1 MEHFINIE
9 KYGFSEV
16 FSSKIP
22 QKSHLEPARV
32 LSQEKGFYRIM
43 TSKGEKLAEVSGK
56 FRFQAAVSSDYP
68 AVGDFV
74 LVNWNESGNSAIIES
89 LLPRKSAFIRKAAG
103 EPQQEQVVAANIDT
117 VFLCMALNNDFNLRR
132 LERYLS
138 IAWDSGAM
146 PVVVLT
152 KSDLCDDLE
161 QKLAEVSSVAFGID
175 LLITTS
181 TEENGYKELLPFIT
195 EGKTVAFIGSSGVGK
210 STLIT
215 RLLGK
220 EPLNTHGLRNAA
232 KGTHPTT
239 RRELFLLPSGG
250 MVIDTPG
257 MREFGMWDNDT
268 GIERTFTDIEELSA
282 LCKFRNCTHT
292 NEPGCAIQKA
302 LETGELEMN
311 RWQSYQKLKTENDYL
326 EDKESY
332 LIAKGKREKEISKLI
347 KKMPIRV

>member
-1 MEHFINIE
+1 MDNSINIK

-16 FSSKIP
+16 FSNKIS
-22 QKSHLEPARV
+22 QDSLLEPARV
-32 LSQEKGFYRIM
+32 LSQEKGFYRII
-43 TSKGEKLAEVSGK
+43 TNKGEKLAEVSGK
-56 FRFQAAVSSDYP
+56 FRFQATISSEYP

-89 LLPRKSAFIRKAAG
+89 LFPRKSAFVRKAAG

-132 LERYLS
+132 LERYIS
-138 IAWDSGAM
+138 IAWDSGAT

-161 QKLAEVSSVAFGID
+161 QKLSEVSSVAFGVD
-175 LLITTS
+175 VLVTTS
-181 TEENGYKELLPFIT
+181 TEENGYRELLPFIS
-195 EGKTVAFIGSSGVGK
+195 EGKTIAFIGSSGVGK
-210 STLIT
+210 STLIN

-220 EPLNTHGLRNAA
+220 EQLKTNGLRNDD
-232 KGTHPTT
+232 KGRHTTTH
-239 RRELFLLPSGG
+239 RELFLLPSGG

-257 MREFGMWDNDT
+257 MREFGMWDNDA
-268 GIERTFTDIEELSA
+268 GIEKTFMDIEELASK
-282 LCKFRNCTHT
+282 CKFRNCTHT

-302 LETGELEMN
+302 LKMKELEMN
-311 RWQSYQKLKTENDYL
+311 RWQSYQKLKAENDYM

-332 LIAKGKREKEISKLI
+332 MLAKGKREKEISKLI